1 MAVRTMNA
9 TEFKAKCLAVLDQ
22 VQGGTEVIVTKRG
35 KPVARLVPVTPVRK
49 TTRGMW
55 KGKGRITGEIVHN
68 DWSYLFD
75 VLKDK

>member
-35 KPVARLVPVTPVRK
+35 RPVARLVPVAPVHK
-49 TTRGMW
+49 SLRGIW
-55 KGKGRITGEIVHN
+55 KGGKVKGEIVYT
-68 DWSYLFD
+68 DWSELFE
-75 VLKDK
+75 VLEE

>member
-22 VQGGTEVIVTKRG
+22 VKDGSEVIVTKRG
-35 KPVARLVPVTPVRK
+35 KPVARLVPVAPIRK
-49 TTRGMW
+49 TMRGMW
-55 KGKGRITGEIVHN
+55 KGGRILGEIVHN
-68 DWSYLFD
+68 DWSDLFD